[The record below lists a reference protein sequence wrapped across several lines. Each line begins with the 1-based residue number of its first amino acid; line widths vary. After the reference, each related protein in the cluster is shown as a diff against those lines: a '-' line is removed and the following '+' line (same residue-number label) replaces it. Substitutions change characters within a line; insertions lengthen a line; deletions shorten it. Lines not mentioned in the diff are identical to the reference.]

1 MVGVLVRL
9 KLRVLRN
16 SLRGGRVAGMI
27 VGGVVGLLAGVLTIV
42 LAVAPVPG
50 GPDVTL
56 DLLASV
62 YAGWAVGWVLA
73 PIATGGGDDTLRPEH
88 FALLP
93 IGRRKLAVGLLAA
106 SFVGVTT
113 LVSLVAFLG
122 LFVYGLRFG
131 IGAALVGLVF
141 TVLQLA
147 FVVLLYRVVMAALGA
162 LLTSRKGKELGII
175 LVALTGLSG
184 VGVNLAINSLGPAI
198 IDGRVP
204 TFVNVVHVLPSG
216 WGTVAVHAAGTGS
229 WGTALGLLVAMLAL
243 IAVLVAAWGALL
255 ARQVTN
261 PSFRGASRTKVR
273 AEGAR
278 TRRSLLPATPVGAVA
293 RKELF
298 TWWRDARRRVALLS
312 TLIVGL
318 VVTVVP
324 TLSGGQRPAIV
335 PYLGVAVVFF
345 ACMQSG
351 NLYGFDGSAL
361 WHTLT
366 VPGAERADIRGRQ
379 LAWVLIVGPVALL
392 LAAVVPGAV
401 GETGAYPWVF
411 GLVPALLGAGAG
423 VLMLQSVFLAYP
435 LPDQRKSGSPWSS
448 GGRPGCTRLLMMFAT
463 MLLMVV
469 GALPVLVLG
478 ILGAVFDLPL
488 VQWIG
493 VPVGVVLG
501 GVLAWWWGGLARDR
515 LATRGPELLATV
527 SKER

>member
-9 KLRVLRN
+9 KLCVLRN
-16 SLRGGRVAGMI
+16 SLRGGRVAGMV
-27 VGGVVGLLAGVLTIV
+27 VGGVIGLVAAVLTIV
-42 LAVAPVPG
+42 LGLVPIRG
-50 GPDVTL
+50 GDGVTV
-56 DLLASV
+56 DLLTTV
-62 YAGWAVGWVLA
+62 YAGWAAGWVLA

-122 LFVYGLRFG
+122 LFFYGLRLG
-131 IGAALVGLVF
+131 AGAALVGLVF

-198 IDGRVP
+198 INGRVP
-204 TFVNVVHVLPSG
+204 GFVNVMHVLPSG
-216 WGTVAVHAAGTGS
+216 WGTVAVHAAGTGE

-243 IAVLVAAWGALL
+243 IAVLIAAWGALL
-255 ARQVTN
+255 ARQVTS

-278 TRRSLLPATPVGAVA
+278 VRRSLLPATPVGAVA

-312 TLIVGL
+312 TLIVGA
-318 VVTVVP
+318 VVTVLP
-324 TLSGGQRPAIV
+324 ALSGGGRPAIV

-366 VPGAERADIRGRQ
+366 VPGAERADVRGRQ
-379 LAWVLIVGPVALL
+379 LAWALIVAPVALV
-392 LAAVVPGAV
+392 LAAVLPGAV
-401 GETGAYPWVF
+401 GESGAYPWVF

-423 VLMLQSVFLAYP
+423 VLMLQSVYLAYP
-435 LPDQRKSGSPWSS
+435 LPDQRKSSSPWSS
-448 GGRPGCTRLLMMFAT
+448 GGRPGCARLLQMFAT
-463 MLLMVV
+463 MLLVAA
-469 GALPVLVLG
+469 GALPVLALCIAGAVLG
-478 ILGAVFDLPL
+478 SPVL
-488 VQWIG
+488 QWLG
-493 VPVGVVLG
+493 VPVGIVVG
-501 GVLAWWWGGLARDR
+501 AVLAWWWGGLARQR

>member
-16 SLRGGRVAGMI
+16 SLRGRQVAGMI
-27 VGGVVGLLAGVLTIV
+27 VGGVAGLVAAVLTIV
-42 LAVAPVPG
+42 LAIVPIRG
-50 GPDVTL
+50 GTDITV
-56 DLLASV
+56 DLLTAV
-62 YAGWAVGWVLA
+62 YAAWAAGWVLA

-113 LVSLVAFLG
+113 VVSLVAFLG
-122 LFVYGLRFG
+122 LLFYGLRFG
-131 IGAALVGLVF
+131 PGAALVGLVF

-198 IDGRVP
+198 INGRVP
-204 TFVNVVHVLPSG
+204 GFVNVMHVLPSG

-243 IAVLVAAWGALL
+243 IAVLIAAWGALL
-255 ARQVTN
+255 VRQATN

-278 TRRSLLPATPVGAVA
+278 VRRSLLPATPVGAVA

-318 VVTVVP
+318 VITVVP
-324 TLSGGQRPAIV
+324 TLSGGGRPAIV
-335 PYLGVAVVFF
+335 PYLGVVVVFF

-351 NLYGFDGSAL
+351 NLYGFDGSSL
-361 WHTLT
+361 WHTLI

-379 LAWVLIVGPVALL
+379 VAWALIVAPVALVL
-392 LAAVVPGAV
+392 AVVLPGAV
-401 GETGAYPWVF
+401 GETGAYPWVL

-448 GGRPGCTRLLMMFAT
+448 GGRPGCARLLMMLAT
-463 MLLMVV
+463 SLLMVV
-469 GALPVLVLG
+469 GVLPVLALG
-478 ILGAVFDLPL
+478 IAGVVADLPVL
-488 VQWIG
+488 QWIG
-493 VPVGVVLG
+493 VPVGIVLG
-501 GVLAWWWGGLARDR
+501 GVLAWWWGDIARKR
-515 LATRGPELLATV
+515 LAARGPELLATV